1 MANTALARHAL
12 RKPAKGSKKREKAC
26 AKARQRRSD
35 WFVYQAVDLR
45 DGLRCRICLEYRGL
59 DIQRHHIVP
68 RSLGGLTTT
77 ANVVSLCAECHL
89 IGVHGKKL
97 TISGNADEKLKIKC
111 AVTMLNG
118 QATSWAIW
126 EGSV

>member
-1 MANTALARHAL
+1 MANSALPADAL
-12 RKPAKGSKKREKAC
+12 RKPAKGSAKREKATSKRAQ
-26 AKARQRRSD
+26 AKAD
-35 WFVYQAVDLR
+35 KLVYQAVDAR
-45 DGLRCRICLEYRGL
+45 DGLRCRVCLEYRGL

-97 TISGNADEKLKIKC
+97 TISGNADDKLKIKC
-111 AVTMLNG
+111 AVTMLDG
-118 QATSWAIW
+118 QSTSWAIW

>member
-1 MANTALARHAL
+1 MIGTAAA
-12 RKPAKGSKKREKAC
+12 KPKRGTAKRQKAAGQRVQ
-26 AKARQRRSD
+26 AKAD
-35 WFVYQAVDLR
+35 KLVYAAVDAR
-45 DGLRCRICLEYRGL
+45 DGLRCRVCLEYRGP